1 MGPKFDFSGWATRN
15 DLRCSDGRTIRKDA
29 FKDNDG
35 QTVPLVWQHR
45 HDDPTNVLGHAL
57 LENRDEGVY
66 AYCSFNE
73 TDWGQYA
80 KALVQH
86 GDITSLSIYANQLQ
100 QRGGD
105 VLHGAIK
112 EVSLVLAGANP
123 GAYIDNPVLSHSD
136 GTDEPILEEAMIFS
150 GEEGLE
156 LSHADSEEEPE
167 DNKEKDDVKTEQKE
181 KTVKDVFDE
190 FTEEQKQVVYF
201 MIGQALEEA
210 NGKSTDTDEE
220 KPIQHSDDDD
230 TDEGN
235 GKEKTVKQVFD
246 SLTEEQKQVVYFMI
260 GQALEDA
267 KTNNKETEVEHSD
280 LEGDDIMKH
289 NVFDAQTAPEG
300 AFLSHADEMQIIA
313 DARDCGSFKKAF
325 EAYAAEHELA
335 HADDDPTPVAPKPVS
350 GFGSYIVPPATA
362 ANIDLLFPEFRN
374 VRPGAPEIVTNDR
387 AWVKQV
393 LGKIHKT
400 PFSRIRTQQADLRD
414 IEGLRAKGATKGK
427 EKALV
432 DGYNVAK
439 RETAPT
445 TVYVKSAL
453 NRDDVLDIQ
462 DFGYIDYQY
471 GIDKMLLEGE
481 LARAVLIGDGR
492 DAADADKI
500 AEDKIRPIWT
510 DDELFTIHKVITL
523 DVNANGTG
531 TAANF
536 GNAYRYAEA
545 AEEAILDAMIDY
557 RGSGAMDM
565 FSTQAFYNKLLLA
578 KDRNGRR
585 MFTNKTEL
593 NATLEVQNVFNVPEF
608 ANKTRTVTVNGTT
621 KTYRLLA
628 ILGNLADYSMG
639 ATKGGEIT
647 HFEQF
652 DIDFNQHKSL
662 IETRVSGATT
672 RIKSF
677 IVLEEEVA

>member
-167 DNKEKDDVKTEQKE
+167 DDNKEKDDVKTEQKE

-210 NGKSTDTDEE
+210 KGGSDDDDEDTV
-220 KPIQHSDDDD
+220 KHSDDDD

-335 HADDDPTPVAPKPVS
+335 HADDDPTPVSPKAVS

-374 VRPGAPEIVTNDR
+374 VRPGAPEIVTNDQ

-393 LGKIHKT
+393 LGKVHRT
-400 PFSRIRTQQADLRD
+400 PYSRIRTSQNDLRE
-414 IEGLRAKGATKGK
+414 IEGLRAKGATKGM

-432 DGYNVAK
+432 AGYNVAL
-439 RETAPT
+439 RDTSPT
-445 TVYVKSAL
+445 TVFVKSAL
-453 NRDDVLDIQ
+453 NRDDIIDIV
-462 DFGYIDYQY
+462 DFSYVDYQY
-471 GIDKMLLEGE
+471 GIDRMLLEKE
-481 LARAVLIGDGR
+481 LARAILIGDGR
-492 DAADADKI
+492 AAGTDGRIDP
-500 AEDKIRPIWT
+500 EKIRPIWL
-510 DDELFTIHKVITL
+510 DNELFSIHKLLTL
-523 DVNANGTG
+523 NANANGTG

-536 GNAYRYAEA
+536 GDAYRYAEA
-545 AEEAILDAMIDY
+545 VEELLLDAKVDY

-565 FSTQAFYNKLLLA
+565 FCTQAFYNKMLLA

-585 MFTNKTEL
+585 IYTNKNEL
-593 NATLEVQNVFNVPEF
+593 NSALDVNNVFAVPEF
-608 ANKTRTVTVNGTT
+608 ATQTRTVTVSGTE

-628 ILGNLADYSMG
+628 IVGNLADYSVG

-652 DIDFNQHKSL
+652 DIDFNQMKSL

-677 IVLEEEVA
+677 IVIEEEVT

>member
-15 DLRCSDGRTIRKDA
+15 DLRCSDGRTIRRDA

-86 GDITSLSIYANQLQ
+86 GDVTALSIYANQLQ

-123 GAYIDNPVLSHSD
+123 GAYIDNPILSHSD

-167 DNKEKDDVKTEQKE
+167 DNEKEKDDVKTEQKE
-181 KTVKDVFDE
+181 KTVKDIFDE

-201 MIGQALEEA
+201 MIGQALEDA
-210 NGKSTDTDEE
+210 KGG
-220 KPIQHSDDDD
+220 SDDDD
-230 TDEGN
+230 DDAVKHSDEPDKDADN
-235 GKEKTVKQVFD
+235 GKEKTVKEVFD

-267 KTNNKETEVEHSD
+267 KSNNKDDEVEHSD

-335 HADDDPTPVAPKPVS
+335 HADDDPTPVSPKAVS

-374 VRPGAPEIVTNDR
+374 VRPGAPEIVTNDQ

-393 LGKIHKT
+393 LGKVHRT
-400 PFSRIRTQQADLRD
+400 PYSRIRTSQNDLRE
-414 IEGLRAKGATKGK
+414 IEGLRAKGATKGM

-432 DGYNVAK
+432 AGYNVAL
-439 RETAPT
+439 RDTSPT

-453 NRDDVLDIQ
+453 NRDDIIDIV
-462 DFGYIDYQY
+462 DFSYVDYQY
-471 GIDKMLLEGE
+471 GIDRMLLEKE
-481 LARAVLIGDGR
+481 LARAILIGDGR
-492 DAADADKI
+492 AAGTDGRIDP
-500 AEDKIRPIWT
+500 EKIRPIWL
-510 DDELFTIHKVITL
+510 DNELFSIHKLLTL
-523 DVNANGTG
+523 NANANGTG

-536 GNAYRYAEA
+536 GDAYRYAEA
-545 AEEAILDAMIDY
+545 VEELLLDAKVDY

-565 FSTQAFYNKLLLA
+565 FCTQAFYNKMLLA

-585 MFTNKTEL
+585 IYTNKNEL
-593 NATLEVQNVFNVPEF
+593 NSALDVNNVFAVPEF
-608 ANKTRTVTVNGTT
+608 ATQTRTVTVSGTE

-628 ILGNLADYSMG
+628 IVGNLADYSVG

-652 DIDFNQHKSL
+652 DIDFNQMKSL

-677 IVLEEEVA
+677 IVIEEEVT

>member
-66 AYCSFNE
+66 AYCSFND

-86 GDITSLSIYANQLQ
+86 GDITSLSIYANQLK

-123 GAYIDNPVLSHSD
+123 GAYIDNPVLAHSD
-136 GTDEPILEEAMIFS
+136 GTDEPILDEAMIFS

-167 DNKEKDDVKTEQKE
+167 DNEKEKDDVKTESKE

-201 MIGQALEEA
+201 MIGQALEDA
-210 NGKSTDTDEE
+210 KGG
-220 KPIQHSDDDD
+220 SDDDD
-230 TDEGN
+230 DDTVQHSDESDEDTGN
-235 GKEKTVKQVFD
+235 GKDKTVKDVFD

-267 KTNNKETEVEHSD
+267 KSNNKDDEAEHSD
-280 LEGDDIMKH
+280 LEGDDFMKY
-289 NVFDAQTAPEG
+289 NVFDDQTAPEG
-300 AFLSHADEMQIIA
+300 AFLSHSDEMQIIA

-335 HADDDPTPVAPKPVS
+335 HADDDPKPVS

-362 ANIDLLFPEFRN
+362 ANIDMLFPEFRN
-374 VRPGAPEIVTNDR
+374 VRPGAPEIVTNDQ
-387 AWVKQV
+387 AWVKTV
-393 LGKIHKT
+393 LGKVHRT
-400 PFSRIRTQQADLRD
+400 PYSRIRTQQADLRE
-414 IEGLRAKGATKGK
+414 IETLRAKGYPKKGL

-432 DGYNVAK
+432 DGYNVA
-439 RETAPT
+439 RRDTSPT
-445 TVYVKSAL
+445 TVFVKSAL
-453 NRDDVLDIQ
+453 NRDDVLDIT
-462 DFGYIDYQY
+462 DFSYVDYQY
-471 GIDKMLLEGE
+471 GIDKMLLEKE
-481 LARAVLIGDGR
+481 LARAILIGDGR
-492 DAADADKI
+492 DTAAADKI
-500 AEDKIRPIWT
+500 DPEKIRPIWT
-510 DDELFTIHKVITL
+510 DNELFTIHKELKL

-531 TAANF
+531 TVANF
-536 GNAYRYAEA
+536 GDAYRYAEA
-545 AEEAILDAMIDY
+545 VEELLLDAKIDY

-565 FSTQAFYNKLLLA
+565 FCTQAFYNKMLLA

-585 MFTNKTEL
+585 IYSNKNEL
-593 NATLEVQNVFNVPEF
+593 NTALDVNNVYAVPEF
-608 ANKTRTVTVNGTT
+608 ATQTRTVNVDGTN

-628 ILGNLADYSMG
+628 IVGNLADYSLG

-652 DIDFNQHKSL
+652 DIDFNQMKSL
-662 IETRVSGATT
+662 IETRVSGANT

-677 IVLEEEVA
+677 IVIEEEVA

>member
-335 HADDDPTPVAPKPVS
+335 HADDDPTPVSPKAVS

-400 PFSRIRTQQADLRD
+400 PFSRIRTQQADLRE
-414 IEGLRAKGATKGK
+414 IEGLRAKGATKGM
-427 EKALV
+427 EKSLV

-471 GIDKMLLEGE
+471 GIDKMVLEGE

-531 TAANF
+531 TATNF

-545 AEEAILDAMIDY
+545 AEEAILDAMIEY